1 MDVLNKMSTLVVVG
15 SQWGDEG
22 KGKITDLLSE
32 EADIIVRYQGGCNA
46 GHTVVIGDK
55 QFIFHLIPSG
65 ILHPGK
71 KCLIGSGVVVDPES
85 LLQEMENL
93 RKEGV
98 EIDGRLFLDPK
109 THIVLPY
116 HKTLD
121 ELKEKKRGKDKLGT
135 TKRGIGPAYLDKIAR
150 TGIRMV
156 DLIDEKSL
164 SKKLEINWKE
174 KKEIFNKLYGLKMSN
189 QEKINLIKKYQE
201 YGQLL
206 KKYLMDVSLYL
217 NQAIKEDKKILFEG
231 AQGTLLD
238 VDHGTFPYVTSSHP
252 IAGGACVGTGVGP
265 TKIDQ
270 VIGITKAYTTR
281 VGRGPLP
288 TEMQGEMEE
297 YIRQKGREFGA
308 TTGRPRRCGWFDAVV
323 VNYAVRINGMDR
335 LALTKIDVLSDLD
348 KIKICTSYKH
358 DGKLIKEFPASLETL
373 QKCIPVYEEMKGW
386 KKDIS
391 QVTNYED
398 LPPQLKAYINR
409 IEELTKAKIV
419 IVSVGPKR
427 SQTIIREKIFE

>member
-1 MDVLNKMSTLVVVG
+1 MSTLVVVG

-65 ILHPGK
+65 ILHQGK
-71 KCLIGSGVVVDPES
+71 KCLIGNGVVVDPES

-98 EIDGRLFLDPK
+98 EIDGKLFIDPK

-135 TKRGIGPAYLDKIAR
+135 TKRGIGPAYIDKIAR

-174 KKEIFNKLYGLKMSN
+174 KNEIFNKLYGLKMSN

-265 TKIDQ
+265 TKIDK

-323 VNYAVRINGMDR
+323 VNYAVRINGMDSV
-335 LALTKIDVLSDLD
+335 ALTKIDVLSDLD
-348 KIKICTSYKH
+348 KIKICTSYKS

-398 LPPQLKAYINR
+398 LPPQLKAYIHR
-409 IEELTKAKIV
+409 IEELIKTKMV
-419 IVSVGPKR
+419 ILSVGPQR
-427 SQTIIREKIFE
+427 RQTIIREKIFE